1 MDVGLV
7 CDSCSAF
14 SPMGAQRCLRCGE
27 SLSLDRGTS
36 KGVPPTRAPGGS
48 DERATAKSA
57 PFMPPPRHEAAAPN
71 LQKANIACPTCGT
84 LLPVGHK
91 FCFNCG
97 ARMPDLGIGT
107 QPISSG
113 EPELGPGES
122 FDDPT
127 SIKASPKP
135 TSQKSKPHRSTMFF
149 GAAQVSRAKLTLIR
163 GDGLD
168 GVSFT
173 LAGDEHQAGR
183 GDVPLAFPEDP
194 FLSPVHANFFYREG
208 RLIVRDENAINGVY
222 LRIHGGTDIQYGSRF
237 LVGEQVLEV
246 QRPGGQEDDGVDLDE
261 PIEDGTYFFASPRRP
276 SNLRIVQHLRGGDTG
291 LAHRALSDAV
301 TIGREGNDIDFPDDP
316 FISGHHARVTW
327 TSGKLVLT
335 DLSSRNGTFIR
346 IAGERSLEH
355 GDYVF
360 MGQQLLRVEIV

>member
-27 SLSLDRGTS
+27 SLSLDKGTT
-36 KGVPPTRAPGGS
+36 KGVPPSRTPGTT
-48 DERATAKSA
+48 DERATAKS
-57 PFMPPPRHEAAAPN
+57 PPIGRGHQSAAPN
-71 LQKANIACPTCGT
+71 LDKANIACPTCGT
-84 LLPVGHK
+84 LLPVGHR
-91 FCFNCG
+91 FCFSCG
-97 ARMPDLGIGT
+97 SRIPELDSGVPSG
-107 QPISSG
+107 G

-135 TSQKSKPHRSTMFF
+135 TSSKSKPTRSTMFF
-149 GAAQVSRAKLTLIR
+149 GAAQASRAKLTLIR

-183 GDVPLAFPEDP
+183 GEVPLAFPEDP
-194 FLSPVHANFFYREG
+194 FLSPIHANFFYRDG
-208 RLIVRDENAINGVY
+208 RLIVRDEQSINGVY
-222 LRIHGGTDIQYGSRF
+222 LRIHGGCDITFGSRF

-246 QRPGGQEDDGVDLDE
+246 QRPGGQHDDPDGVDLDE
-261 PIEDGTYFFASPRRP
+261 PIEDGTYFFASPRRA

-291 LAHRALSDAV
+291 LAHRALADAV

-327 TSGKLVLT
+327 QGGKLVLT
-335 DLSSRNGTFIR
+335 DLSSRNGTFVR
-346 IAGERSLEH
+346 LAGERGLEH

>member
-27 SLSLDRGTS
+27 SLSLDKGTS
-36 KGVPPTRAPGGS
+36 KGVPPGR
-48 DERATAKSA
+48 
-57 PFMPPPRHEAAAPN
+57 PPAQEQAAPS
-71 LQKANIACPTCGT
+71 LAKASIACPTCGT

-97 ARMPDLGIGT
+97 GRMPDLGLANS
-107 QPISSG
+107 PSSSMSAA
-113 EPELGPGES
+113 PEVGPGES

-127 SIKASPKP
+127 SIKASPRP
-135 TSQKSKPHRSTMFF
+135 TSNKSKPHRSTMFF
-149 GAAQVSRAKLTLIR
+149 GAAQASRAKLTLIR

-173 LAGDEHQAGR
+173 LAGEEHQAGR
-183 GDVPLAFPEDP
+183 GEVPLTFPEDP

-208 RLIVRDENAINGVY
+208 KLVVRDEQSINGVY
-222 LRIHGGTDIQYGSRF
+222 LRIHGGTDIAYGSRF

-246 QRPGGQEDDGVDLDE
+246 QRPGGQAEDVDLDE

-327 TSGKLVLT
+327 SDGRLVLT
-335 DLSSRNGTFIR
+335 DMSSRNGTFIR
-346 IAGERSLEH
+346 IAGDRALDH